1 MICFSV
7 VLWPITCCL
16 TFSAFFAIGAIHSP
30 KVPRSGSENQCSH
43 QDNLCPWSYYIYV
56 GAKAVEFKASTCHC
70 YLLFYWNHQ
79 PLAHPYLHSGI
90 YVWIHKDW
98 TIGQLVTDV
107 FPTLKHCYL
116 FSTSLL
122 PLTTLLSLASY
133 PWDFFSPRSF
143 ISHIFYFHHH
153 WSVVKSSITP
163 AAWGRR
169 RRWQWCSVLSLGSSP
184 PTQQR
189 ITSWQDWEKV
199 RFIGST
205 F

>member
-98 TIGQLVTDV
+98 TIDQLVTDV

-122 PLTTLLSLASY
+122 PLTTLLNLAY
-133 PWDFFSPRSF
+133 YRWDFFPPEVLSVTYFIFITTGVWWNPASPQQHGEGGGGDSG
-143 ISHIFYFHHH
+143 
-153 WSVVKSSITP
+153 VVCCP
-163 AAWGRR
+163 
-169 RRWQWCSVLSLGSSP
+169 SVLPLRLSKELQVGK
-184 PTQQR
+184 
-189 ITSWQDWEKV
+189 IEKK
-199 RFIGST
+199 
-205 F
+205 